1 VIRIDVHSTG
11 ENSINT
17 TRTLPTSVHVRLAY
31 ASSGQSPYVETF
43 HESSTDLDRSHC
55 SWEKGS
61 RHNPQHNGWPI
72 RRSVPSLS
80 LKPTNEIV
88 DLSQTSVD
96 DKLLGLLA
104 HIISMRLVRSILAH
118 GANPSVLNK
127 FYQLNRSLS
136 LKGPKAATRSSGH
149 SAIYRNLHLRLAIT
163 NNISLALGFTRIDRR
178 SPSATRALIQL
189 L

>member
-1 VIRIDVHSTG
+1 VIRINVHPTG

-17 TRTLPTSVHVRLAY
+17 IRTLPTSVHIRLAY

-43 HESSTDLDRSHC
+43 HKSSTDLDRSHC
-55 SWEKGS
+55 SWEKSS
-61 RHNPQHNGWPI
+61 RHNPQHTGWPI

-80 LKPTNEIV
+80 PKPTNEVV

-96 DKLLGLLA
+96 DKLLGLLV
-104 HIISMRLVRSILAH
+104 HITACDWYIQYLLT

-127 FYQLNRSLS
+127 FYQLNQSLS

-163 NNISLALGFTRIDRR
+163 NDISLALGFIRIDRKV
-178 SPSATRALIQL
+178 T
-189 L
+189 